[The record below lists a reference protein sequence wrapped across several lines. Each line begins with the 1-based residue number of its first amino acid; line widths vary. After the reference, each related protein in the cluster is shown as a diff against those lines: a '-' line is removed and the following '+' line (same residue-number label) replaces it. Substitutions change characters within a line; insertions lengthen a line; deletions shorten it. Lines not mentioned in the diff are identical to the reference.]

1 MWVQWLQRNSDADT
15 RLAMIIQG
23 TNRYV
28 NIAAAV
34 SIAVLLA
41 GISTL
46 AVGFQRS
53 AASWQWVTHT
63 REVLEHVQGTQS
75 LINEADALQ
84 KSLRLDYNRR
94 DDAEFQERLDAIPR
108 EVLVLTQL
116 TADNPVQ
123 QHTLADLK
131 RVLDEYANNLRAG
144 MEHAGPHPDR
154 ATERRLRRAVAIRIA
169 ALQDEEERLLA
180 LRTAAVGTD
189 RARTIVAA
197 GAVSVLAVALL
208 YFVRAMARRDAALL
222 ATQRANL
229 DATLRSLGE
238 AVIAVDIFGRVRF
251 MNRVAEQL
259 LGCEE
264 AQARNQLLTTVF
276 RIAESSADDDALAA
290 ALRAALRDKQAVS
303 GIPFA
308 GSSPGR
314 PERLRAWQLN
324 CQPLLVGAE
333 VHGAVLS
340 MLDVTDLKRAQREL
354 GDANLL
360 LEQRIQARTEQL
372 AEANIELR
380 AFAHTIAH
388 DLRAPL
394 RNVQGYAA
402 ALVEDEAGTLSA
414 NGERFLRRIL
424 AVSQHMDRLV
434 TDLLAYSQLSRAELQ
449 LQPVELD
456 RVVRLALGDMEM
468 QIAASGARIETTAP
482 LPAVLGH
489 EAVLVQV
496 FENLI
501 GNAIKFV
508 APGVTPHVRVEG
520 GVDGELAFVRVA
532 DNGIGIPEDKR
543 ERVFDVFERLHGE
556 EQYQG
561 TGIGLAI
568 VKKGVERLGG
578 SVRVEPAA
586 AGAVFRLCL
595 QRPSRRALH
604 TTEPADA
611 PPVA

>member
-1 MWVQWLQRNSDADT
+1 
-15 RLAMIIQG
+15 MIIQG
-23 TNRYV
+23 THRYV
-28 NIAAAV
+28 NIAAAI

-53 AASWQWVTHT
+53 AASWRWVTHT
-63 REVLEHVQGTQS
+63 HEVLEHVQGAQS
-75 LINEADALQ
+75 LFNEADALQ
-84 KSLRLDYNRR
+84 KSLRLNYNRR

-108 EVLVLTQL
+108 EVRVLRQL

-123 QHTLADLK
+123 QRTLADLT
-131 RVLDEYANNLRAG
+131 RALDTYAKNLRAG
-144 MEHAGPHPDR
+144 LEHAAPHADR
-154 ATERRLRRAVAIRIA
+154 EAERTLRRAVAARIV
-169 ALQDEEERLLA
+169 ALRDEEERLLA
-180 LRTAAVGTD
+180 VRTAAVGAD
-189 RARTIVAA
+189 QVRTVAAA

-208 YFVRAMARRDAALL
+208 FFVRAMARRDAAFL

-238 AVIAVDIFGRVRF
+238 AVIAVDVFGRVRF

-264 AQARNQLLTTVF
+264 AQARDQLLTTVF
-276 RIAESSADDDALAA
+276 RIAESSSDDETLAA
-290 ALRAALRDKQAVS
+290 ALRAALRDKRAVS

-308 GSSPGR
+308 GSGLGQ
-314 PERLRAWQLN
+314 PERLRAWLLN
-324 CQPLLVGAE
+324 CQPLLVGGE
-333 VHGAVLS
+333 VRGAVMS
-340 MLDVTDLKRAQREL
+340 MQDVTDLKRAQGEL

-424 AVSQHMDRLV
+424 DVSQHMDRLV
-434 TDLLAYSQLSRAELQ
+434 TDLLAYSQLARAELR

-456 RVVRLALGDMEM
+456 RVVALALGDMDM
-468 QIAASGARIETTAP
+468 QIAESGARIETVAP

-508 APGVTPHVRVEG
+508 APGVTPHVRIEG
-520 GVDGELAFVRVA
+520 RVDGELAFVRVA
-532 DNGIGIPEDKR
+532 DNGIGIPEDKH

-556 EQYQG
+556 EQYEG
-561 TGIGLAI
+561 TGVGLAI

-578 SVRVEPAA
+578 SVRVEPAPT
-586 AGAVFRLCL
+586 GAVFRLCL
-595 QRPSRRALH
+595 LRPRQ
-604 TTEPADA
+604 PAVPSAAPAAA
-611 PPVA
+611 PPVD

>member
-1 MWVQWLQRNSDADT
+1 MLIQR
-15 RLAMIIQG
+15 

-28 NIAAAV
+28 NIAAAI

-46 AVGFQRS
+46 AVGIQRT
-53 AASWQWVTHT
+53 AESWRRVSHTH
-63 REVLEHVQGTQS
+63 EVLQHVQGTQS

-84 KSLRLDYNRR
+84 KSLRLEYSRR
-94 DDAEFQERLDAIPR
+94 DDADFQERLTALPR
-108 EVLVLTQL
+108 ELNTLKQL
-116 TADNPVQ
+116 TSDNATQ
-123 QHTLADLK
+123 QRTLADL
-131 RVLDEYANNLRAG
+131 RGLLDDYVRNLRTG
-144 MEHAGPHPDR
+144 MERGLAYPSREDER
-154 ATERRLRRAVAIRIA
+154 ALRQTIAMRIA
-169 ALQDEEERLLA
+169 ALQAEEERLLM
-180 LRTAAVGTD
+180 LRDAAAGTD
-189 RARTIVAA
+189 RARTVAA
-197 GAVSVLAVALL
+197 AVAVSVLSVALL
-208 YFVRAMARRDAALL
+208 FFVRAMARRDADFL
-222 ATQRANL
+222 AAQRANL
-229 DATLRSLGE
+229 DATLRSIGE
-238 AVIAVDIFGRVRF
+238 AVIAVDVFGRVRF

-264 AQARNQLLTTVF
+264 GEARDQLLTTVF
-276 RIAESSADDDALAA
+276 RIARSSADDDALAA
-290 ALRAALRDKQAVS
+290 ALRAALREKQPVT
-303 GIPFA
+303 GIPIA
-308 GSSPGR
+308 GSSPAQ
-314 PERLRAWQLN
+314 PERMRFWLLN
-324 CQPLLVGAE
+324 CQPLLVDGE
-333 VHGAVLS
+333 VRGAVMS
-340 MLDVTDLKRAQREL
+340 MLDVTELKRVQREL
-354 GDANLL
+354 GDANTL
-360 LEQRIQARTEQL
+360 LEQRIQDRTEQL

-402 ALVEDEAGTLSA
+402 ALLEDEAATLSA
-414 NGERFLRRIL
+414 TGERFVRRIL

-434 TDLLAYSQLSRAELQ
+434 TDLLAYSQLSRAELR

-456 RVVRLALGDMEM
+456 RVVQLALGGMET
-468 QIAASGARIETTAP
+468 QIAAAGARVDAASP
-482 LPAVLGH
+482 LPTVLGN

-496 FENLI
+496 FDNLI

-508 APGVTPHVRVEG
+508 APGVTPHVRI
-520 GVDGELAFVRVA
+520 DADLTADAAWVRIA

-578 SVRVEPAA
+578 TIRVEPAS
-586 AGAVFRLCL
+586 AGTVFRLCL
-595 QRPSRRALH
+595 QRPRPQPLPAAA
-604 TTEPADA
+604 PADA

>member
-1 MWVQWLQRNSDADT
+1 MLIQR
-15 RLAMIIQG
+15 

-28 NIAAAV
+28 NIAAV
-34 SIAVLLA
+34 ISIAVLLA

-46 AVGFQRS
+46 AVGIQRT
-53 AASWQWVTHT
+53 AESWRRVSHTH
-63 REVLEHVQGTQS
+63 EVLQHVQGMQS

-84 KSLRLDYNRR
+84 KSLRLEYSRR
-94 DDAEFQERLDAIPR
+94 DDADFQERLTALPR
-108 EVLVLTQL
+108 TLNSLKQL
-116 TADNPVQ
+116 TSDNATQ
-123 QHTLADLK
+123 QRTLASL
-131 RVLDEYANNLRAG
+131 RRLLDDYVRNLRTG
-144 MEHAGPHPDR
+144 MERGVAYPNREDER
-154 ATERRLRRAVAIRIA
+154 ALRQAIAARIA
-169 ALQDEEERLLA
+169 ALQAEEERLLM
-180 LRTAAVGTD
+180 LRDAAAGTD
-189 RARTIVAA
+189 RARTVAAA
-197 GAVSVLAVALL
+197 GAVSVLSVTLL
-208 YFVRAMARRDAALL
+208 FFVRAMARRDADFL
-222 ATQRANL
+222 AAQRANL
-229 DATLRSLGE
+229 DATLRSIGE
-238 AVIAVDIFGRVRF
+238 AVIAVDVFGRVRF

-264 AQARNQLLTTVF
+264 GEARDQLLTTVF
-276 RIAESSADDDALAA
+276 RIARSSADDDTLAA
-290 ALRAALRDKQAVS
+290 ALRTALREKQPVT
-303 GIPFA
+303 GIPMA
-308 GSSPGR
+308 GSSPAQ
-314 PERLRAWQLN
+314 PERMRYWLLN
-324 CQPLLVGAE
+324 CQPLLVDGE
-333 VHGAVLS
+333 VRGAVMS
-340 MLDVTDLKRAQREL
+340 MLDVTELKRTQREL
-354 GDANLL
+354 GDANTL
-360 LEQRIQARTEQL
+360 LEQRIQDRTEQL

-402 ALVEDEAGTLSA
+402 ALLEDEAATLSA
-414 NGERFLRRIL
+414 TGERFLRRIV

-434 TDLLAYSQLSRAELQ
+434 TDLLAYSQLSRAELR

-456 RVVRLALGDMEM
+456 RVVQLALGDMET
-468 QIAASGARIETTAP
+468 QIAAGGAWIDAASP
-482 LPAVLGH
+482 LPTVLGN

-508 APGVTPHVRVEG
+508 APGVTPHVRI
-520 GVDGELAFVRVA
+520 DAHLTADAACVRIA

-578 SVRVEPAA
+578 TIRVEPAP
-586 AGAVFRLCL
+586 AGTVFRLCL
-595 QRPSRRALH
+595 QRPRPQPQPAAA
-604 TTEPADA
+604 PADA